1 MSAAAAAPALRLQY
15 FNIEG
20 PAEKI
25 RLTLSIAKIP
35 FRDDRVAFED
45 WPSVK
50 PTTPYG
56 QLPVLYVDDEAMAQS
71 DAILRYCGRLAGLYD
86 ETRAREIDE
95 AVSLVEDMRESW
107 YPNLAVGMVPEKYN
121 LEKGS
126 DAHAATTKAMRE
138 RWIRE
143 ELPRYC
149 GFISKR
155 VAGGKFLCG
164 DSVTIAEC
172 ALVPLLRRFRSGG
185 IDHVPKE
192 CLDGFA
198 DVADAGGHRARGRAV
213 ARRGDGSY
221 SDVVKRKATRRG
233 GASYKSEK
241 CVIASRASRDGRV
254 GRRRSIK
261 V

>member
-1 MSAAAAAPALRLQY
+1 MEACRSVSALTRRDSSSSIIIVSVHPRASLSRDPREPSERSDRINDGFDMSAAAAAPALRLQY

-56 QLPVLYVDDEAMAQS
+56 QLPVMYVDDEAMAQS

-86 ETRAREIDE
+86 EQRAREIDE

-121 LEKGS
+121 LEKG
-126 DAHAATTKAMRE
+126 
-138 RWIRE
+138 
-143 ELPRYC
+143 
-149 GFISKR
+149 
-155 VAGGKFLCG
+155 
-164 DSVTIAEC
+164 
-172 ALVPLLRRFRSGG
+172 
-185 IDHVPKE
+185 
-192 CLDGFA
+192 
-198 DVADAGGHRARGRAV
+198 
-213 ARRGDGSY
+213 
-221 SDVVKRKATRRG
+221 
-233 GASYKSEK
+233 
-241 CVIASRASRDGRV
+241 
-254 GRRRSIK
+254 
-261 V
+261 

>member
-1 MSAAAAAPALRLQY
+1 MSTATAAPALRLRY

-35 FRDDRVAFED
+35 FQDDRVVFDD
-45 WPSVK
+45 WASVK

-71 DAILRYCGRLAGLYD
+71 DAILRYCGRLATARGTPLYD

-95 AVSLVEDMRESW
+95 ALSLAEDMRESW
-107 YPNLAVGMVPEKYN
+107 YPNLVVGMSPEKFN

-138 RWIRE
+138 RWVRD

-164 DSVTIAEC
+164 DQVTIADC

-192 CLDGFA
+192 CLDAYA
-198 DVADAGGHRARGRAV
+198 DVVAYYDQFHAIPEVAAWYAAR
-213 ARRGDGSY
+213 S
-221 SDVVKRKATRRG
+221 T
-233 GASYKSEK
+233 
-241 CVIASRASRDGRV
+241 
-254 GRRRSIK
+254 
-261 V
+261 

>member
-56 QLPVLYVDDEAMAQS
+56 QLPVMYVDDDAMAQS

-164 DSVTIAEC
+164 DSGDDRGLRVGAAVAQISQRRDRSRAQR
-172 ALVPLLRRFRSGG
+172 VSRRLRR
-185 IDHVPKE
+185 
-192 CLDGFA
+192 
-198 DVADAGGHRARGRAV
+198 
-213 ARRGDGSY
+213 
-221 SDVVKRKATRRG
+221 
-233 GASYKSEK
+233 
-241 CVIASRASRDGRV
+241 
-254 GRRRSIK
+254 RRRVLRQVSRHSGSRRVVRRQIG
-261 V
+261 VSARNQTCIDSRRPTRPSRGARDAMAHFHFRAFVRPTAL